1 MIDKKNNKKILYCSF
16 CNKNQKEVFE
26 IISGKS
32 SCICNNC
39 IYLCNE
45 IIENNI
51 KINND
56 KIKNLKIKKPYQ
68 IYNYLE
74 EHVIGQKKAKKIL
87 SVAIYNHYKCLNKNY
102 ILNNN
107 EIGKSNILLIGP
119 TGSGKTFLIEKLA
132 NFLDIPLAISDA
144 TTLTEAGYVG
154 DDVENILNKLLQKCS
169 YDIEKAQKGII
180 YIDEID
186 KISRKSYNPSITR
199 DVSGEGVQQALLKII
214 EGTISSVPIKGG
226 RKHPLQEYLNI
237 DTSKILFIC
246 GGSFSGI
253 NKFIENKNE
262 INTGIGF
269 NAKIKNYSNNIKN
282 IKKNN
287 KINQKDL
294 IKFGF
299 IPELVGRLP
308 IIVQLNKLKKKELV
322 KILHKP
328 KNSIINQYKNLFK
341 LENVN
346 LEFQYESLIYIAKKT
361 IKRNIGARGLRSIL
375 ENILLETMYEI
386 PSKKNV
392 KKVLIE
398 ESTVLGKSKPIIIY
412 NK

>member
-1 MIDKKNNKKILYCSF
+1 MIDNNKKKKLLHCSF

-45 IIENNI
+45 IIEKNIKKNNN
-51 KINND
+51 KINNF
-56 KIKNLKIKKPYQ
+56 KIKKPYQ
-68 IYNYLE
+68 IYNYLKKY
-74 EHVIGQKKAKKIL
+74 VIGQKKAKKIL
-87 SVAIYNHYKCLNKNY
+87 SVAIYNHYKCLNTDY
-102 ILNNN
+102 IINNN
-107 EIGKSNILLIGP
+107 KIGKSNILLIGP

-132 NFLDIPLAISDA
+132 EFLDIPFAISDA

-154 DDVENILNKLLQKCS
+154 DDVESILNKLLQKCS
-169 YDIEKAQKGII
+169 YDIKKAEKGII

-199 DVSGEGVQQALLKII
+199 DVSGEGVQQSLLKII

-226 RKHPLQEYLNI
+226 RKHPLQEYLHI

-253 NKFIENKNE
+253 NKFIESRIE
-262 INTGIGF
+262 INKGIGF
-269 NAKIKNYSNNIKN
+269 NSIIKNHLNNNKKIIKKKN
-282 IKKNN
+282 INS
-287 KINQKDL
+287 QDL

-308 IIVQLNKLKKKELV
+308 IIVQLNKLNEKELV
-322 KILHKP
+322 KILYKP

-346 LEFQYESLIYIAKKT
+346 LEFQYESLIYIAKQT
-361 IKRNIGARGLRSIL
+361 IKKKTGARGLRSIL
-375 ENILLETMYEI
+375 DNILLKTMYEI
-386 PSKKNV
+386 PSKKHI

-398 ESTVLGKSKPIIIY
+398 ENIFLGKSKPIIIY
-412 NK
+412 K

>member
-1 MIDKKNNKKILYCSF
+1 MVDNNKKKNLLHCSF

-39 IYLCNE
+39 VYLCNE
-45 IIENNI
+45 IIEKNI
-51 KINND
+51 KKNNDQINNF
-56 KIKNLKIKKPYQ
+56 KIKKPYQ
-68 IYNYLE
+68 IYNYLKK
-74 EHVIGQKKAKKIL
+74 HVIGQKKAKKIL
-87 SVAIYNHYKCLNKNY
+87 SVAIYNHYKCLNKDY
-102 ILNNN
+102 IINNN
-107 EIGKSNILLIGP
+107 KIEKSNVLLIGP
-119 TGSGKTFLIEKLA
+119 TGSGKTLLIEKLA
-132 NFLDIPLAISDA
+132 NFLDIPFSISDA

-154 DDVENILNKLLQKCS
+154 DDVESILNKLLQKCS
-169 YDIEKAQKGII
+169 YDIKKAEKGII

-186 KISRKSYNPSITR
+186 KISRKSFNPSITR
-199 DVSGEGVQQALLKII
+199 DVSGEGVQQSLLKII

-253 NKFIENKNE
+253 NKLIENRIE
-262 INTGIGF
+262 INKGIGF
-269 NAKIKNYSNNIKN
+269 NSIIKNSLNNNKKIKKKTNIN
-282 IKKNN
+282 S
-287 KINQKDL
+287 KDL

-308 IIVQLNKLKKKELV
+308 IIVQLNKLNEKELV
-322 KILHKP
+322 KILYKP

-346 LEFQYESLIYIAKKT
+346 LEFQYESLIYIAKQT
-361 IKRNIGARGLRSIL
+361 IKKKTGARGLRSIL
-375 ENILLETMYEI
+375 ENMLLKTMFKI
-386 PSKKNV
+386 PSKKYI
-392 KKVLIE
+392 KKILIE
-398 ESTVLGKSKPIIIY
+398 ENIFLNKSKPIIIY
-412 NK
+412 K

>member
-1 MIDKKNNKKILYCSF
+1 MIDNIKKKKLLHCSF

-39 IYLCNE
+39 VYLCNE
-45 IIENNI
+45 IIEKNIEKNNI
-51 KINND
+51 INN
-56 KIKNLKIKKPYQ
+56 NFNIKKPYQ
-68 IYNYLE
+68 IYNYLKK
-74 EHVIGQKKAKKIL
+74 HVIGQKKAKKIL
-87 SVAIYNHYKCLNKNY
+87 SVAIYNHYKCLEKDY
-102 ILNNN
+102 VINNN
-107 EIGKSNILLIGP
+107 KIGKSNILLMGP

-132 NFLDIPLAISDA
+132 NYLDIPFAISDA

-154 DDVENILNKLLQKCS
+154 DDVESILNKLLLKCS
-169 YDIEKAQKGII
+169 YDIQKAEKGII

-199 DVSGEGVQQALLKII
+199 DVSGEGVQQSLLKII

-253 NKFIENKNE
+253 NKFIKNKIE
-262 INTGIGF
+262 INKAIGF
-269 NAKIKNYSNNIKN
+269 NSIIKNASDNNKKNKKKKN
-282 IKKNN
+282 INS
-287 KINQKDL
+287 KDL

-308 IIVQLNKLKKKELV
+308 IIVQLNKLNEKELV
-322 KILHKP
+322 KILYKP
-328 KNSIINQYKNLFK
+328 KNAIINQYKYLFK

-361 IKRNIGARGLRSIL
+361 IKKKTGARGLRSIL
-375 ENILLETMYEI
+375 ESILLKTMYEI
-386 PSKKNV
+386 PSNKNI

-398 ESTVLGKSKPIIIY
+398 ENFFLGKFKPIVIY
-412 NK
+412 K